1 MLSDSTSTTSVTL
14 NWIAPLVIDGHA
26 ATKQGYRVSWSS
38 NNGDGEFNVTESST
52 STVIAGLRPN
62 TVYIISIAV
71 MASDGRVGDESDYF
85 IERTRK

>member
-14 NWIAPLVIDGHA
+14 NWIAPLVIHGHA
-26 ATKQGYRVSWSS
+26 VTKQGYCVSWSS
-38 NNGDGEFNVTESST
+38 NDGDGEVDVTGSST
-52 STVIAGLRPN
+52 STVIAGLKPN